1 MRIWVFLV
9 PQRRKELH
17 TATTDSTKLSV
28 STLLSQRV
36 SPLWQ
41 ALGRRSMGRYTGA
54 TRMCCGNPE
63 GRGRV
68 GKTNKLI
75 GGCGLFVPLLWQGS
89 YFHIASEAILFKL
102 FIAFFNQIA
111 KLGKNLYIYI
121 HICIYNLYGFT
132 TFYCYPEDP
141 TKYKNRRNVLVIIG
155 KIFLNMIGS

>member
-1 MRIWVFLV
+1 MQLQSDSCPMEPMAMIYTYIIIATVGNTIQTVNSPMRIWVFMV

-28 STLLSQRV
+28 STLLSQRII
-36 SPLWQ
+36 PLWQ

-111 KLGKNLYIYI
+111 KLDKNLYIYI
-121 HICIYNLYGFT
+121 YIYTGCN
-132 TFYCYPEDP
+132 
-141 TKYKNRRNVLVIIG
+141 K
-155 KIFLNMIGS
+155 